1 VGRCTER
8 WLDAQDP
15 GDTENDASRSSY
27 GIMEVRACFLNAY
40 RALTSTSGLFESCPS
55 FLARI
60 LLRDRRL
67 EHHRSAIRDLYARSD
82 GSSSSSSSSSS
93 SADRKRTRDQ
103 WDQRDQRYRHDDDR
117 SHHRHRRDHDE
128 DERHHTDRYRPRPRT
143 HHGNEAEG
151 GHRRF

>member
-1 VGRCTER
+1 VGRCIER

-82 GSSSSSSSSSS
+82 GSSSSSSSS
-93 SADRKRTRDQ
+93 ADRKRTRDQ